1 MLANCKK
8 LRPLLTGIL
17 RGPLGQQTAG
27 IKYFAPPIKYD
38 NIQIPEK
45 PKLRF
50 MDKVP
55 QLPSNL
61 RAPKMQKKLKWMRG
75 PEMVHNSLVHKQ
87 YGIIATGGG
96 RLRWGHFEMLRL
108 TIGRKMDTS
117 RMFAIWRVE
126 APWQPVTKKGQGQRM
141 GGGKGAI
148 DHYVTPVK
156 SGRVIVELAGELEFL
171 EAKQILD
178 IVCPKLPFKAMVVSQ
193 EMLEN
198 IKAEEERSQRENL
211 NPWNFKYIIQNN
223 FGGCHRW
230 LSPVDHKWFGKY
242 L

>member
-1 MLANCKK
+1 MLATCEKF
-8 LRPLLTGIL
+8 RPLLAGLL
-17 RGPLGQQTAG
+17 RGQYGQQIAG
-27 IKYFAPPIKYD
+27 MKFFAPPIKYD
-38 NIQIPEK
+38 NIEMPER

-55 QLPSNL
+55 ILPSNL

-75 PEMVHNSLVHKQ
+75 PETVHNSLVHKQ

-117 RMFAIWRVE
+117 RMFSIWRVE

-156 SGRVIVELAGELEFL
+156 SGRVIVELAGELEFV
-171 EAKQILD
+171 EAKKILD

-193 EMLEN
+193 EMLDKM
-198 IKAEEERSQRENL
+198 KAEEERLERENL
-211 NPWNFKYIIQNN
+211 NPWNFKYIVQNN
-223 FGGCHRW
+223 LGGCHRW

-242 L
+242 V